1 MKINNLDNS
10 KIAIVIPYFNAS
22 NQIIAVISKIPEY
35 INVVII
41 VNDKSLEPLPQKEI
55 LETLNE
61 NIKCYFLE
69 NKVNLGVGG
78 ATKKGFEY
86 VKTLE
91 IDIIVKVDADD
102 QMDLNYLPNLLKPI
116 ISNKANVTKG
126 NRFRDRKALQKMPIL
141 RTIGN
146 LILSFLVKI
155 ATGYWHNFD
164 PTNGFI
170 AIKTGTLKRVDFSK
184 LSNRYYFETS
194 LLAELYFQKTQII
207 DISMPALY
215 GDEKSNMNISKMVFV
230 FLAKLS
236 KTFLKRVMKE
246 YFIYDFNIGSIYIL
260 FGFPLFLFGI
270 VFGTFKWIYYASLET
285 LAPTGTIMIITL
297 SIILGFQLILQ
308 AIQYDIFNAPKAN
321 NNNNNNI
328 C

>member
-55 LETLNE
+55 SETLNK

-69 NKVNLGVGG
+69 NNMNLGVGG

-86 VKTLE
+86 AKTLE

-141 RTIGN
+141 RAIGN

-170 AIKTGTLKRVDFSK
+170 AIKTSTLKKVDFSK

-207 DISMPALY
+207 DISMPAIY
-215 GDEKSNMNISKMVFV
+215 GDEKSNMNVSKMVFV
-230 FLAKLS
+230 FLARLS

-270 VFGTFKWIYYASLET
+270 IFGTFKWIHYTSLAT

-321 NNNNNNI
+321 NNNI
-328 C
+328 R